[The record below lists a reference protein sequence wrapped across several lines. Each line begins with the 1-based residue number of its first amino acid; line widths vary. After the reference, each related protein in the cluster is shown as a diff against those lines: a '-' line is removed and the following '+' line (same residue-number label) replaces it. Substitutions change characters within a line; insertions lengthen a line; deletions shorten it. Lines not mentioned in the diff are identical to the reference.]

1 MEYNTV
7 MAGQKTLDKLKDKP
21 KDERAVVAGGISI
34 FVVAVIFIIWV
45 IFFFKQIQSGT
56 VNPTLNSGAQ
66 GDFMSDSVKSAGQQ
80 LQQIYGQSNSDDLT
94 NLRDSAAERQVGA
107 TGQVQVQ
114 PQGGGVDQFGN
125 SKSGF

>member
-45 IFFFKQIQSGT
+45 IFFFNRYSR
-56 VNPTLNSGAQ
+56 V
-66 GDFMSDSVKSAGQQ
+66 
-80 LQQIYGQSNSDDLT
+80 
-94 NLRDSAAERQVGA
+94 R
-107 TGQVQVQ
+107 
-114 PQGGGVDQFGN
+114 
-125 SKSGF
+125 

>member
-56 VNPTLNSGAQ
+56 GNPTLNSGAQ

-80 LQQIYGQSNSDDLT
+80 LQQIYGQSNSDDL
-94 NLRDSAAERQVGA
+94 
-107 TGQVQVQ
+107 
-114 PQGGGVDQFGN
+114 
-125 SKSGF
+125 